1 MELSPIVFNGRQFI
15 QSYNNGKF
23 QISGQKFYGSV
34 IIFPEKTIEW
44 NVSAFESVSITNLKP
59 VTELYNDIDLLLIGC
74 GTKFM
79 PRPDNLHST
88 LKEISITLEWMDT
101 GAACRTFNVL
111 LSDCLLNIRRQK
123 NE

>member
-23 QISGQKFYGSV
+23 QISGQQFYGSV

-44 NVSAFESVSITNLKP
+44 DVSTYKFISIKNLKP
-59 VTELYNDIDLLLIGC
+59 VTELYNDVDLLLIGC
-74 GTKFM
+74 GTKFV
-79 PRPDNLHST
+79 PRPDKLHST
-88 LKEISITLEWMDT
+88 LKDINITLEWMDT

-111 LSDCLLNIRRQK
+111 LSEERRVVAALVAT
-123 NE
+123 